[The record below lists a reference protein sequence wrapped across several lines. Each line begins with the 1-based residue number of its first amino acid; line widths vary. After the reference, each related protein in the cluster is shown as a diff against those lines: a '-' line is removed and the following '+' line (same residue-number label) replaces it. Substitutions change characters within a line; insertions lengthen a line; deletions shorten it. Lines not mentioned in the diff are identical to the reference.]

1 MRTLTLIGSAF
12 KDLYLQLFPR
22 RKPGCGFAFLVH
34 PRDLR
39 DVYRK
44 FPFLKLLPIPAARF
58 LLRHAWPVMVSRIS
72 GVHLK
77 DAGEP
82 VPGWIISTV
91 WTADMLMADREGAKK
106 HLILAARL
114 AEERGARLIGLGG
127 LTASLTNGGK
137 ILLPHLRG
145 SLTTGRVYTA
155 KNVTDIACNAMELL
169 RMDAG
174 AQISIV
180 GAAGSIGSA
189 VAQLLAARGFGNIA
203 LIDVGKRDAHLER
216 LTRLLKTRLPGAHI
230 TTHHTLDVLK
240 KSDVIIAATNRA
252 EALIRSEHVRPG
264 TVIVDDAQPSDVDAE
279 VRENRPDV
287 LVLQGGVVHAPGI
300 DVHFNI
306 GLQHREDIYSC
317 LAEAVLLASAG
328 HEGHHAVGEIFEL
341 DMEGVKVLSD
351 LADEY
356 GFRRGEFQN
365 SSKVYTIEEIDK
377 VIEAREGNIGGR

>member
-1 MRTLTLIGSAF
+1 MRIFALIGSAC
-12 KDLYLQLFPR
+12 KDWYLQTFPR
-22 RKPGCGFAFLVH
+22 RELGYGFAFLVH

-44 FPFLKLLPIPAARF
+44 FPFLKLLPVCAAKF
-58 LLRHAWPVMVSRIS
+58 LLKRAWPITVSRIS
-72 GVHLK
+72 GVQRQENG
-77 DAGEP
+77 AP
-82 VPGWIISTV
+82 VPGWIVSTV
-91 WTADMLMADREGAKK
+91 WTADMLTADREGAKE
-106 HLILAARL
+106 HVIRAARL
-114 AEERGARLIGLGG
+114 AEARGARLIGLGG

-155 KNVTDIACNAMELL
+155 KNVTDIACDAMELL
-169 RMDAG
+169 RMDTS

-189 VAQLLAARGFGNIA
+189 VAQLLVARGFGNIA

-216 LTRLLKTRLPGAHI
+216 LTALLMSRMPNARI
-230 TTHHTLDVLK
+230 TAHHTLDILK

-279 VRENRPDV
+279 VRERRDDV
-287 LVLQGGVVHAPGI
+287 LVLQGGVVHAPNI

-317 LAEAVLLASAG
+317 LAEAILLASAG

-341 DMEGVKVLSD
+341 DMEGVQRLSD
-351 LADEY
+351 LADAY

-365 SSKVYTIEEIDK
+365 SSKVYTVEEVDK
-377 VIEAREGNIGGR
+377 VIAARERGVY

>member
-1 MRTLTLIGSAF
+1 MQSFFLIGSAF
-12 KDLYLQLFPR
+12 RDLFLQTFPR
-22 RKPGCGFAFLVH
+22 KGLGDGFAFLVH

-44 FPFLKLLPIPAARF
+44 FPFLKVFPTVAVKW
-58 LLRHAWPVMVSRIS
+58 LLRHAWPVTVSRIS
-72 GVHLK
+72 GVRLK
-77 DAGEP
+77 TTGEP
-82 VPGWIISTV
+82 VPGWIVSTV
-91 WTADMLMADREGAKK
+91 WTPDMMMADREGAKK
-106 HLILAARL
+106 HLIQAARL
-114 AEERGARLIGLGG
+114 AEARGARLIGLGG

-137 ILLPHLRG
+137 VLLPHMQG

-155 KNVTDIACNAMELL
+155 KNVTDIACDAMELL
-169 RMDAG
+169 RMDTS

-189 VAQLLAARGFGNIA
+189 VAQLLAVRGFGNIA
-203 LIDVGKRDAHLER
+203 LIDVGKRDEHLNR
-216 LTRLLKTRLPGAHI
+216 LTRLLKTRLPKSHI
-230 TTHHTLDVLK
+230 TTHHTLDILK

-264 TVIVDDAQPSDVDAE
+264 TVIVDDAQPSDVDIE

-287 LVLQGGVVHAPGI
+287 LVLQGGVVHAPDI

-317 LAEAVLLASAG
+317 LAEVILLATAG
-328 HEGHHAVGEIFEL
+328 HTGHHAVGEIFEL
-341 DMEGVKVLSD
+341 DMHGVQVLSD

-365 SSKVYTIEEIDK
+365 SSKVCTVEEVDK
-377 VIEAREGNIGGR
+377 VIAARERGVY